1 MNIFLLI
8 IVFFLIKNRS
18 ILGTVFF
25 ENTFLL
31 GTDGWILTGNK
42 LENTIL
48 HQPYSLQS
56 SLQQQDSD
64 NNGNCMSNYI
74 IAKDDLINVDSKN
87 KDDKNLWYFKSPPI
101 KLTLG
106 KPDKK
111 RPMLLT
117 FTLTSFMGDFRHL
130 NRCHALIKIRDAK
143 GDTFFYPYIKKY
155 AQKIGAD
162 FYVIKERKFPDWYIT
177 YEKLQIYEIEK
188 EKDAEYAK
196 EIYDKAVADREERSK
211 LQAKVKEGNLTK
223 EELQKIINTRS
234 KRV

>member
-8 IVFFLIKNRS
+8 FVFFLIKNRS

-42 LENTIL
+42 LDNTIL

-56 SLQQQDSD
+56 SLQQQSSLQS
-64 NNGNCMSNYI
+64 NNNCMSHYI

-87 KDDKNLWYFKSPPI
+87 KDDKNLWYFRSPPI

-106 KPDKK
+106 KPVKN

-117 FTLTSFMGDFRHL
+117 FTMTSFMGDFRHL
-130 NRCHALIKIRDAK
+130 NRCNALIKIRDAN
-143 GDTFFYPYIKKY
+143 GGVIFYPYMKKY
-155 AQKIGAD
+155 DGNMVLFNVPLRNDLWYNEDVNKVVDFDTIFEGAFKIEILGD
-162 FYVIKERKFPDWYIT
+162 WTRGVEVIGLDNV
-177 YEKLQIYEIEK
+177 QI
-188 EKDAEYAK
+188 
-196 EIYDKAVADREERSK
+196 IY
-211 LQAKVKEGNLTK
+211 
-223 EELQKIINTRS
+223 
-234 KRV
+234 

>member
-8 IVFFLIKNRS
+8 FVFFLIKNRS

-42 LENTIL
+42 LDNTIL
-48 HQPYSLQS
+48 HQPY

-64 NNGNCMSNYI
+64 NNGNCMSHYI

-155 AQKIGAD
+155 DGNMVSFNVPLRNDLWYNEDVQKGVNFDTIFENA
-162 FYVIKERKFPDWYIT
+162 F
-177 YEKLQIYEIEK
+177 EIEILGDWTQGI
-188 EKDAEYAK
+188 EVIGLDNII
-196 EIYDKAVADREERSK
+196 IY
-211 LQAKVKEGNLTK
+211 
-223 EELQKIINTRS
+223 
-234 KRV
+234 